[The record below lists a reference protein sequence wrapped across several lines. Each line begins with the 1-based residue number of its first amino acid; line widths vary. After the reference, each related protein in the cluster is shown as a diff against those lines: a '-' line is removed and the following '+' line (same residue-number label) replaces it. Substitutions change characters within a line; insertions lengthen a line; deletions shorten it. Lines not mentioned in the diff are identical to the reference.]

1 MHLPLI
7 CIHTPPTCIHIHP
20 LGLIFTRII
29 MPQVKYLRGCF
40 WFVGNCFY
48 SQLSPWGQI
57 VHLNY
62 FAGMTKRSHE
72 FVIKEEIKFVNISKV
87 PKQAAVFINL
97 RTCSELY
104 KKQKVDIQK
113 LHQIPIPT
121 HSKSM
126 NLKTRIRRYGKNIGR
141 CAF

>member
-20 LGLIFTRII
+20 LGLIFTRLI

-40 WFVGNCFY
+40 WFVGDCFY
-48 SQLSPWGQI
+48 SQLSPWGYI
-57 VHLNY
+57 LHLNC

-87 PKQAAVFINL
+87 REQALLFSSNFAYGQR
-97 RTCSELY
+97 RTR
-104 KKQKVDIQK
+104 KKKLIFGSSIKFPFQRIQY
-113 LHQIPIPT
+113 Q
-121 HSKSM
+121 
-126 NLKTRIRRYGKNIGR
+126 
-141 CAF
+141 